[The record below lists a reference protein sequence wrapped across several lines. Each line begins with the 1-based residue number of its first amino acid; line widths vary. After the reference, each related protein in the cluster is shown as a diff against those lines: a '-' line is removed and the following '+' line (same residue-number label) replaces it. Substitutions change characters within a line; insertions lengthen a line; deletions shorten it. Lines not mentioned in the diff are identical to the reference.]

1 MAEVN
6 NDRLHIRLH
15 VYDEEVEVTIR
26 RSDEELYRRAAKLIT
41 DRYNAYAQAYKG
53 RKGEHT
59 IALMTLIDIALLH
72 ERERSKNDT
81 APYDDVLAKLTSEI
95 EEALFRRCRWISCFP
110 LRIEGEIQRDGRYS

>member
-15 VYDEEVEVTIR
+15 VYDEEVEVTI
-26 RSDEELYRRAAKLIT
+26 LYRRAAKLIT

-95 EEALFRRCRWISCFP
+95 EEALK
-110 LRIEGEIQRDGRYS
+110 

>member
-59 IALMTLIDIALLH
+59 IALMTLIDIALLPPMMMFL
-72 ERERSKNDT
+72 RS
-81 APYDDVLAKLTSEI
+81 
-95 EEALFRRCRWISCFP
+95 
-110 LRIEGEIQRDGRYS
+110 